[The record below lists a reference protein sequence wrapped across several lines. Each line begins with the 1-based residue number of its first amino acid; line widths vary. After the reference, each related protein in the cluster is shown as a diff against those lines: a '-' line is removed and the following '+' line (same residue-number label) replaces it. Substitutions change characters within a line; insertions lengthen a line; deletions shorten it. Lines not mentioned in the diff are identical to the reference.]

1 MMRGG
6 VALRSTTDIVLLGI
20 RLVAS
25 LGSSFSLAV
34 TSAIDSSGAT
44 ATLNGGPT
52 TPPRTAGSATTL
64 RGPPLVSVTV
74 NVSGGAFVTPV
85 AAPLPEGPLLSLVA
99 SSARAGAPVP
109 P

>member
-6 VALRSTTDIVLLGI
+6 VALRSTPDIVLFGI

-52 TPPRTAGSATTL
+52 TLPRTASSATTF
-64 RGPPLVSVTV
+64 RGPLLVSITV
-74 NVSGGAFVTPV
+74 NLSGRGFVPTG
-85 AAPLPEGPLLSLVA
+85 AAPLTGATLLSVGD
-99 SSARAGAPVP
+99 SSN
-109 P
+109 